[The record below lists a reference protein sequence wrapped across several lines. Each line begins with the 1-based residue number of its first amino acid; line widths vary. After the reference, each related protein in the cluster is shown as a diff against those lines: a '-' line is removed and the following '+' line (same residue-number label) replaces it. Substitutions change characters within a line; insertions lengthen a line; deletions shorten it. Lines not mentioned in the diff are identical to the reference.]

1 MSPRSNRA
9 LYAPL
14 FILAATLAACS
25 TTGPPIG
32 HPIKVEAYCAA
43 AEARPTGVA
52 SVMTSTDD
60 KLVDDRPTLEGIR
73 REVKAGSGV
82 IEYWT
87 AQPLALPNV
96 SKELG
101 ETDGYARVLAV
112 AVPIAPA
119 TATKRH
125 IYLDVRDH
133 GYPRWITMNAFDVQ
147 NVCVE
152 GRREA

>member
-1 MSPRSNRA
+1 MSRLPSS
-9 LYAPL
+9 APYGLL
-14 FILAATLAACS
+14 FILALFPAGCS
-25 TTGPPIG
+25 GAGPPIG

-43 AEARPTGVA
+43 AQARPTGVA

-60 KLVDDRPTLEGIR
+60 KLVADRPTLEGIR

-133 GYPRWITMNAFDVQ
+133 GYPRWITMDAFDVQ